1 MIISHTF
8 VVGEKHVF
16 TITLPDASQ
25 RPFAAPL
32 SVYEFAQ
39 SIGAG
44 LAKATVAGKV
54 DGVLVDASYV
64 LDHDAKVSIVTLKD
78 PEGVEVLRHSCAHLM
93 AHAVKRL
100 FPSAQVTIGPVIDDG
115 FFYDISFKERS
126 FTPEDLVSI
135 EKTMQEIAKE
145 NLTIERQEIS
155 REDAINF
162 FKNIGEDY
170 KVEIIRDL
178 PESET
183 LTCYQQGDFKDLCR
197 GPHLPNTSFLKDF
210 KLMKLAGA
218 YWRGDSNNEMLQRIY
233 GTIWPDAKQ
242 LQAYLFR
249 LEEAEKRDHRKIA
262 KQLDLFHIQEE
273 APGMIF
279 WHPNGWTIY
288 QALEQFMRA
297 QFKKYG
303 YQEVKTPQ
311 VVDRVLWEKSG
322 HWDKFGEDMFY
333 LKTDDKHYAIKPMNC
348 PCHVQ
353 IFNQG
358 IRSYRELPLRLAEFG
373 CCHRNEASG
382 ALHGLFRTRSFTQD
396 DAHIFCMEEQIGSE
410 AQTFIKMLFETY
422 QAFGL
427 ENTISVKLSTRPE
440 KRVGSDET
448 WDKAEKALADV
459 LNQSGLEWQ
468 LLPGEGAFYGP
479 KIEFVLEDCLGRKW
493 TTGSIQLDFSMP
505 TRLGAEY
512 TSESGEKRIPVMLHR
527 AICGSLERFLGILI
541 EHHAGKMPTWL
552 SPIQVVVMNI
562 VDKQAEYCREIVQTL
577 VESGVRCKT
586 DLRNEKIGYKIRE
599 HTLARVPYLLVIG
612 DKELENR
619 TVSVRMRDGQELG
632 SMSLDDFLQTFKLD
646 SQEIRH

>member
-1 MIISHTF
+1 MLLLHTF
-8 VVGEKHVF
+8 VYKEKHVL
-16 TITLPDASQ
+16 TITLPDGSQ
-25 RPFAAPL
+25 RQFAAPL
-32 SVYEFAQ
+32 SVYELAQ

-54 DGVLVDASYV
+54 DGVLVDASYT
-64 LDHDAKVSIVTLKD
+64 LDHDASVSMITLKD

-100 FPSAQVTIGPVIDDG
+100 FPSVQVTIGPVIEDG
-115 FFYDISFKERS
+115 FFYDFSFKERS
-126 FTPEDLVSI
+126 FTPEDLLAI

-145 NLTIERQEIS
+145 NLTIQRQEVS
-155 REDAINF
+155 REEAIHYFNS
-162 FKNIGEDY
+162 IGEKY
-170 KVEIIRDL
+170 KVEIIKDL
-178 PESET
+178 PEGET
-183 LTCYQQGDFKDLCR
+183 ITCYQQGDFKDLCR

-210 KLMKLAGA
+210 TLMKLAGA

-233 GTIWPDAKQ
+233 GTAWPDAKQ
-242 LQAYLFR
+242 LQAYLTR

-279 WHPNGWTIY
+279 WHSNGWTVY
-288 QALEQFMRA
+288 QALEQFMRG

-303 YQEVKTPQ
+303 YQEVRTPQ

-322 HWDKFGEDMFY
+322 HWDKFGDDMFY
-333 LKTDDKHYAIKPMNC
+333 LKTDDRHYAIKPMNC

-358 IRSYRELPLRLAEFG
+358 VRSYRELPLRLAEFG

-396 DAHIFCMEEQIGSE
+396 DAHIFCMEDQIGSE

-512 TSESGEKRIPVMLHR
+512 TAENGEKRIPVMLHR

-541 EHHAGKMPTWL
+541 EHHAGKLPTWL
-552 SPIQVVVMNI
+552 SPVQVVVMNI
-562 VDKQAEYCREIVQTL
+562 TDKQANYCQELAKKLQEAGI
-577 VESGVRCKT
+577 RCQT

-599 HTLARVPYLLVIG
+599 HTLLRVPYLIVIG

-619 TVSVRMRDGQELG
+619 TVSVRLRDGQDLG
-632 SMSLDDFLQTFKLD
+632 AMQADEFLLRIQQEVKNKL
-646 SQEIRH
+646 

>member
-1 MIISHTF
+1 ML
-8 VVGEKHVF
+8 V
-16 TITLPDASQ
+16 ITLPDGSQ
-25 RPFAAPL
+25 RSFAAPV
-32 SVYEFAQ
+32 SVAELAQ

-44 LAKATVAGKV
+44 LAKAAVAGKV
-54 DGVLVDASYV
+54 DGILVDTSYV
-64 LDHDAKVSIVTLKD
+64 VAKNAKVSIVTLKD
-78 PEGVEVLRHSCAHLM
+78 AEGLEVLRHSCAHLM

-100 FPSAQVTIGPVIDDG
+100 FPSAQVTIGPVIEDG
-115 FFYDISFKERS
+115 FFYDFSFKERS

-135 EKTMQEIAKE
+135 EKTMQDIAKE
-145 NLTIERQEIS
+145 NVAIQREAVS
-155 REDAINF
+155 REEAISYFNS
-162 FKNIGEDY
+162 IGEDY
-170 KVEIIRDL
+170 KVEIIKDL
-178 PESET
+178 PAAET
-183 LTCYQQGDFKDLCR
+183 ITCYQQGDFKDLCR

-218 YWRGDSNNEMLQRIY
+218 YWRGDCQNEMLQRIY

-242 LQAYLFR
+242 LKDYLFR

-273 APGMIF
+273 ALGMIF
-279 WHPNGWTIY
+279 WHPHGWTIY
-288 QALEQFMRA
+288 QALEQFMRG

-322 HWDKFGEDMFY
+322 HWDKFGDDMFY

-358 IRSYRELPLRLAEFG
+358 VRSYRELPIRLAEFG

-410 AQTFIKMLFETY
+410 AQAFIKMLFETY
-422 QAFGL
+422 AAFGL
-427 ENTISVKLSTRPE
+427 ENNISVKLSTRPE
-440 KRVGSDET
+440 KRVGSEET
-448 WDKAEKALADV
+448 WDKAEQTLTDV

-505 TRLGAEY
+505 VRLEAEY
-512 TSESGEKRIPVMLHR
+512 TAESGEKRIPVMLHR
-527 AICGSLERFLGILI
+527 AICGSMERFFGILI
-541 EHHAGKMPTWL
+541 EHYAGKFPVWL
-552 SPIQVVVMNI
+552 SPVQVVVMNI
-562 VDKQAEYCREIVQTL
+562 VDKQASYCQEVAKMLQDAGI
-577 VESGVRCKT
+577 RCQI

-599 HTLARVPYLLVIG
+599 HTLARVPYLIVIG
-612 DKELENR
+612 DKELENH
-619 TVSVRMRDGQELG
+619 TVSVRRRDGEDLG
-632 SMSLDDFLQTFKLD
+632 VMTQDDFLLKI
-646 SQEIRH
+646 QEKIIEKEI

>member
-1 MIISHTF
+1 M
-8 VVGEKHVF
+8 F

-32 SVYEFAQ
+32 SVYELAQ

-64 LDHDAKVSIVTLKD
+64 LDHDATVSIVTLKD
-78 PEGVEVLRHSCAHLM
+78 PEGVDVLRHSCAHLM

-115 FFYDISFKERS
+115 FFYDFSFKERS
-126 FTPEDLVSI
+126 FTPEDLVNI

-145 NLTIERQEIS
+145 NLTIERQETS
-155 REDAINF
+155 REEAVQY
-162 FKNIGEDY
+162 FKSIGEDY
-170 KVEIIRDL
+170 KVEIIKDL
-178 PESET
+178 PENET
-183 LTCYQQGDFKDLCR
+183 ITCYQQGDFKDLCR

-218 YWRGDSNNEMLQRIY
+218 YWRGDSNNEMLQRVY

-288 QALEQFMRA
+288 QALEQFMRG

-322 HWDKFGEDMFY
+322 HWDKFGDDMFY

-358 IRSYRELPLRLAEFG
+358 LRSYRELPLRLAEFG

-427 ENTISVKLSTRPE
+427 ENNISVKLSTRPE

-448 WDKAEKALADV
+448 WDKAERALADV

-512 TSESGEKRIPVMLHR
+512 TSETGEKRVPVMLHR

-541 EHHAGKMPTWL
+541 EHHAGKLPTWL
-552 SPIQVVVMNI
+552 SPIQVVVLNI
-562 VDKQAEYCREIVQTL
+562 ADKQAEYSREIAKTL

-619 TVSVRMRDGQELG
+619 SVSVRMRDGQELG
-632 SMSLDDFLQTFKLD
+632 SMSLDEFLKKML
-646 SQEIRH
+646 

>member
-1 MIISHTF
+1 M
-8 VVGEKHVF
+8 F
-16 TITLPDASQ
+16 TLTLPDNSC
-25 RPFAAPL
+25 REFTAPL
-32 SVYEFAQ
+32 SIYEFAQ

-44 LAKATVAGKV
+44 LAKAAVAGKV
-54 DGVLVDASYV
+54 NGVVVDTSYV
-64 LDHDAKVSIVTLKD
+64 LAKNATVSIITLKD
-78 PEGVEVLRHSCAHLM
+78 PEGLEVLRHSCAHLM

-115 FFYDISFKERS
+115 FFYDFSFKERS
-126 FTPEDLVSI
+126 FTPEDLVAI
-135 EKTMQEIAKE
+135 EKMMQTIVKE
-145 NLTIERQEIS
+145 NLSIQRQETS
-155 REDAINF
+155 REEAVKYFESID
-162 FKNIGEDY
+162 EHY
-170 KVEIIRDL
+170 KVEIVSEL

-183 LTCYQQGDFKDLCR
+183 ITCYQQGDFKDLCR

-218 YWRGDSNNEMLQRIY
+218 YWRGDSKNEMLQRIY
-233 GTIWPDAKQ
+233 GAAWPDAKQ

-262 KQLDLFHIQEE
+262 KQLDLFHFQEE
-273 APGMIF
+273 APGMVF
-279 WHPNGWTIY
+279 WHPNGWTLY
-288 QALEQFMRA
+288 QVLEQYMRT
-297 QFKKYG
+297 QFKKHG

-311 VVDRVLWEKSG
+311 IVDRVLWEKSG

-333 LKTDDKHYAIKPMNC
+333 LKSDERHYAIKPMNC

-358 IRSYRELPLRLAEFG
+358 VRSYRELPLRLAEFG

-382 ALHGLFRTRSFTQD
+382 ALHGLLRTRSFSQD
-396 DAHIFCMEEQIGSE
+396 DAHIFCTEDQIGSE
-410 AQTFIKMLFETY
+410 AQAFIKMLFEVY
-422 QAFGL
+422 KDFGL
-427 ENTISVKLSTRPE
+427 SEQISVKLSTRPE
-440 KRVGSDET
+440 KRVGADEV
-448 WDKAEKALADV
+448 WDKAESVLTDV

-479 KIEFVLEDCLGRKW
+479 KIEFVLEDSIGRKW
-493 TTGSIQLDFSMP
+493 TTGSVQLDFSMP

-527 AICGSLERFLGILI
+527 AILGSLERFLGILI
-541 EHHAGKMPTWL
+541 EHHAGKFPTWL
-552 SPIQVVVMNI
+552 SPVQVIILNI
-562 VDKQAEYCREIVQTL
+562 TDKQAEYSREIAKTL

-619 TVSVRMRDGQELG
+619 SVSVRMRDGQELG
-632 SMSLDDFLQTFKLD
+632 SMTLDEFLKKMTGD
-646 SQEIRH
+646 